1 MKFDVIEWTCSLLL
15 IMFLISF
22 FSILRRT
29 IEQKT
34 LGILYK
40 DLKDFGMIIDND
52 ILKCD
57 GQ

>member
-1 MKFDVIEWTCSLLL
+1 
-15 IMFLISF
+15 MFLISF

-29 IEQKT
+29 IGQKT
-34 LGILYK
+34 LEILYK
-40 DLKDFGMIIDND
+40 DLKDFGIIIDND